1 MNRVVDQLEGADMS
15 PCDRHKFIPNP
26 SNSTVL
32 MSTNLAQFML
42 LQDGR
47 ILFDSVCEL
56 RAHAWC
62 MARSGEARDA
72 VM

>member
-1 MNRVVDQLEGADMS
+1 MK
-15 PCDRHKFIPNP
+15 PCDRHRFITNL
-26 SNSTVL
+26 SKSTVL
-32 MSTNLAQFML
+32 LNAKLAQFML

-47 ILFDSVCEL
+47 SLFDSVCEL
-56 RAHAWC
+56 PAHAWC

>member
-1 MNRVVDQLEGADMS
+1 MKPS
-15 PCDRHKFIPNP
+15 DRHKIIPNLC
-26 SNSTVL
+26 NSAVL
-32 MSTNLAQFML
+32 INAKLAQFMV

-47 ILFDSVCEL
+47 SLFDSVCEL
-56 RAHAWC
+56 PAHAWC

>member
-1 MNRVVDQLEGADMS
+1 MKT
-15 PCDRHKFIPNP
+15 CDRHKLVSNL
-26 SNSTVL
+26 SNSAVL
-32 MSTNLAQFML
+32 IKAKLAQFML

-47 ILFDSVCEL
+47 SLFDSVCEL
-56 RAHAWC
+56 PAHAWC